1 MGGAL
6 PPLSHPPPAVLGP
19 KSLCSSASCKAFTG
33 DIMGI
38 VNAAGTDVHDLDT
51 LVLTQVAETKWC
63 PDEAGVVGF
72 ALTQVRRLKRA
83 PFPRYRPWSRLPHR
97 PLCAELRIP
106 SLIPSRM
113 PSRIRSLCYTEIMT
127 PALSTCLPTRTLA
140 PNPCPNPPK
149 PRPPYPTPPQRS
161 RLQTF
166 TLEYASVETF
176 TEAKQEDFKQALVR
190 EINAGVSKGARL
202 STSAISLKITLA
214 SINVEVTIR
223 TAQPALH
230 DAAKSKMG
238 AMASLTPTKLTTMLG
253 VPVSKSPTEP
263 VQSTIAAS
271 GGDGSGNGSG
281 GSSNT
286 GMIIG
291 AVCGG
296 VGLVVL
302 LALVAALIAKNK
314 KAPRAQTN
322 AGSVVQVVSNKP
334 MMENHD
340 DFQLKGNA
348 HNGAV

>member
-1 MGGAL
+1 MGDIVSALDTAAGGGAL
-6 PPLSHPPPAVLGP
+6 SSISSADVVNTMYMVLGGVFGP

-72 ALTQVRRLKRA
+72 ALT
-83 PFPRYRPWSRLPHR
+83 
-97 PLCAELRIP
+97 
-106 SLIPSRM
+106 
-113 PSRIRSLCYTEIMT
+113 
-127 PALSTCLPTRTLA
+127 
-140 PNPCPNPPK
+140 
-149 PRPPYPTPPQRS
+149 
-161 RLQTF
+161 QTF